1 MKKRF
6 ESFSGRLTRKVVF
19 TVLATMTII
28 SVLIILVLVT
38 GMLVFSKKHYSDI
51 MDKAQSNLSL
61 IMSNVEVSANN
72 IIDEIA
78 WHLFTP
84 EVVMSTLEYELN
96 TNRNIYGCGMAFV
109 SDYFPERGHWF
120 EPYAFIDGGEITI
133 RDIGS
138 ENHDYFNAE
147 WYKKGLESAEGVWS
161 NPYLDEEGAGAVLC
175 TYSRQVSE
183 PEGEIAGVFGADL
196 SLEGLSSAI
205 MDYISKENEGSP
217 FTGMLSRNPKNLI
230 YCFIIGPDGDYIV
243 HPDRERILRTNFYDY
258 AVGDD
263 SARYRKLGDMMRAG
277 ETGNTDAVL
286 DGIRSKVYFTPL
298 LDSGWS
304 MGIAV
309 PTHRLLMP
317 GFLFAGMIM
326 ALILLGLLI
335 VFLICKHSIKKTSKP
350 LIQLAESAGEVAQG
364 NFDTKLPQI
373 STNDEI
379 RLLRDSFDNMQK
391 SLAQYVDELT
401 ETTAQKAS
409 MESELEVARSIQMS
423 MLPMTWPAFPERD
436 ELDIFGSVTPAKA
449 VGGDLYDFCIREGKL
464 FFCIGDVSGK
474 GIPASLVMTVVSSM
488 FRTLSASMESPAEI
502 VSDINASMS
511 ARNDNMMFVT
521 LFVGAVDLST
531 GELEYSNAGHNAPV
545 IISGGEPHLLEVD
558 SNVPVGIIPEWKY
571 SLQRTTLYPDRMI
584 FLYTDGL
591 NEATRIDGQLFGEE
605 RMLECLSG
613 LGSQETPNG
622 IILKMT
628 EAVNGFVGDAEQ
640 SDDLTMLAVK
650 LLPKRSPDPENS
662 SDKDVR

>member
-1 MKKRF
+1 MIPHMKKRF

-147 WYKKGLESAEGVWS
+147 WYMNGLDSSAGVWS

-175 TYSRQVSE
+175 TYSRQVIE
-183 PEGEIAGVFGADL
+183 PEGGIAGVFGADL
-196 SLEGLSSAI
+196 SLEGLSTAI
-205 MDYISKENEGSP
+205 MDYISKENERTP
-217 FTGMLSRNPKNLI
+217 FNGMLSEDVRNLI

-243 HPDRERILRTNFYDY
+243 HPDKERILKTNFYDY
-258 AVGDD
+258 AGDD
-263 SARYRKLGDMMRAG
+263 ADRFRKLGDMMRAG
-277 ETGNTDAVL
+277 ETGNTDAKV
-286 DGIRSKVYFTPL
+286 DGIKSKVYFTPL

-304 MGIAV
+304 MGIVV

-317 GFLFAGMIM
+317 GFMFASLVL

-335 VFLICKHSIKKTSKP
+335 VFLICQHSIKKTAKP
-350 LIQLAESAGEVAQG
+350 LIQLAESAEEVAQG
-364 NFDTKLPQI
+364 NFDTELPQI
-373 STNDEI
+373 KTNDEI

-401 ETTAQKAS
+401 VTTAQKAS

-436 ELDIFGSVTPAKA
+436 DLDIFGSVTPAKA

-488 FRTLSASMESPAEI
+488 FRTLSASMESPDEI
-502 VSDINASMS
+502 ISDINASMS
-511 ARNDNMMFVT
+511 ARNNNMMFVT
-521 LFVGAVDLST
+521 LFVGAVDLAT

-545 IISGGEPHLLEVD
+545 IISGGEPHFLEVD
-558 SNVPVGIIPEWKY
+558 SNIPVGIVPDWEY
-571 SLQRTTLYPDRMI
+571 SLQRRTLSPGTVV

-591 NEATRIDGQLFGEE
+591 NEATRIDGQLFGDG
-605 RMLECLSG
+605 RILECLSC
-613 LGSQETPNG
+613 LDSQETPNG
-622 IILKMT
+622 IILRMT

-650 LLPKRSPDPENS
+650 LLPK
-662 SDKDVR
+662 